1 MDDSRERKSLS
12 LPSYRERLVEESRK
26 GGGRMVTHRVDQRLY
41 SMYCFLQYVIFMSCN
56 VLRRIYN
63 TVL

>member
-26 GGGRMVTHRVDQRLY
+26 GGGGKNGNTWGGPKVILHVL
-41 SMYCFLQYVIFMSCN
+41 FLTI
-56 VLRRIYN
+56 RHIYIM
-63 TVL
+63 